1 MTRFETFEA
10 IKAFAMGN
18 VLTEE
23 QVTEVVEFC
32 AKEQAAIERKNEKA
46 RERSAAKRAAGDAL
60 RERIEAVLGAD
71 PKTINEIME
80 TLGDEDLTPSKIV
93 SRLNQLV
100 KAERVVKEHVSVDG
114 RKLMAYR
121 IA

>member
-32 AKEQAAIERKNEKA
+32 TKEQAAIERKNEKA